1 MRDAKVVALRDKVTA
16 VVDATMHEDQT
27 LVEVK
32 LKDGATLSK
41 YVEAAIGSLKRP
53 QTDADLEA
61 KFRGLAEDVLPKAQV
76 DKVLGL
82 AWKVGALAS
91 AGDVAAAAR
100 Q

>member
-1 MRDAKVVALRDKVTA
+1 
-16 VVDATMHEDQT
+16 
-27 LVEVK
+27 
-32 LKDGATLSK
+32 
-41 YVEAAIGSLKRP
+41 VEAAIGSLKRP

-100 Q
+100 K